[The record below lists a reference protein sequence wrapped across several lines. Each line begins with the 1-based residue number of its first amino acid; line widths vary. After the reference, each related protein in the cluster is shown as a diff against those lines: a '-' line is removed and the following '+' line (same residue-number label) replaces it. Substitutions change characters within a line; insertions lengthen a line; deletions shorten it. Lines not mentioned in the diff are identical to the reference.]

1 MTLLVA
7 GACTRPQEAATKDE
21 RPAVPV
27 VESSPATTPAD
38 AETPPGSRG
47 SIVWW
52 ENDVEGAVAAA
63 QRAGRP
69 ILVDM
74 WAPWCHTC
82 LSMQAKVL
90 VDPRVVAFADRY
102 TWLAVDTDRPENASV
117 VERLEMSMW
126 PTFFILDPTGRS
138 VLGIFGGAASAAQ
151 FEAFLGDGLEA
162 AGTANVDPLAVALAS
177 ASQAVAQGRHEA
189 ARAALQSA
197 LAKAPANWPR
207 RADVLVE
214 LARTLDKQ
222 GSAEGCA
229 ALGSRELASV
239 AASRAASTTDFVLY
253 ISRCIESLPA
263 ATRDEL
269 RGAMRDALVAL
280 SNDAAAS
287 LSVDDRSD
295 LLYNLRR
302 LQETLGADDAAK
314 TAARR
319 QRDLLKRAYDAAGTP
334 EEAKIYAWPR
344 AEVHVYLGEGEALI
358 PDLER
363 LAQTLPD
370 AYDPPYR
377 LGWLLHKTG
386 RSKAAVEPLRRA
398 LARVYGPRKAHVWAT
413 LAEVYEALGR
423 RSEALEARRDAVAHL
438 ERMPTTSRNAK
449 ALVAAKTALREL
461 ETAG

>member
-7 GACTRPQEAATKDE
+7 GACTKSPEPVAVEA
-21 RPAVPV
+21 RQAVAV
-27 VESSPATTPAD
+27 AESSGDMAPAD
-38 AETPPGSRG
+38 AEPSPESAE
-47 SIVWW
+47 SIPWLR
-52 ENDVEGAVAAA
+52 DDFEGAVASA
-63 QRAGRP
+63 QRAGTP

-90 VDPRVVAFADRY
+90 VDPRVVAFADRF
-102 TWLAVDTDRPENASV
+102 TWLAVETDRPENASV

-151 FEAFLGDGLEA
+151 FEAFLRDGLEA
-162 AGTANVDPLAVALAS
+162 AGTSTPDPLAVVLAS

-189 ARAALQSA
+189 ARVALESA
-197 LAKAPANWPR
+197 LEKAPERWPR

-222 GSAEGCA
+222 GNAEGCA
-229 ALGSRELASV
+229 ALGSSEIAGV
-239 AASRAASTTDFVLY
+239 AASRAASTTDFVVY
-253 ISRCIESLPA
+253 ISRCVEPLPA

-269 RGAMRDALVAL
+269 RGTMRDALVTL
-280 SNDAAAS
+280 SNDANAS
-287 LSVDDRSD
+287 LSVDDGSD

-302 LQETLGADDAAK
+302 LQEALGAEDAAK

-319 QRDLLKRAYDAAGTP
+319 QRDLLAQAYADAATP
-334 EEAKIYAWPR
+334 EEAMIYAWPR
-344 AEVHVYLGEGEALI
+344 SEVHVYLGEGEALV
-358 PDLER
+358 PDLQR
-363 LAQTLPD
+363 LVQALPD

-386 RSKAAVEPLRRA
+386 RSQAAIEPLIQA
-398 LARVYGPRKAHVWAT
+398 LARVYGPRKAHVWTT
-413 LAEVYEALGR
+413 LAEVYEALER
-423 RSEALEARRDAVAHL
+423 REEALNARRDAVAHL
-438 ERMPTTSRNAK
+438 ERMPTTPRNAA
-449 ALVAAKTALREL
+449 ALTAATKALREL
-461 ETAG
+461 ESAG